1 MGMPKEKPLTSV
13 SRLFGPL
20 LVLLLLVAS
29 TTANKHLTANRAA
42 GEETR
47 MHLPQGVWLDAMAL
61 GYRNLFAE
69 TLWIRTLSWFGAHVR
84 DADYSYLGGLLAAIA
99 QLNPR
104 AEHAY
109 YMAGAVLPWNTGSTL
124 LSRPLLEK
132 AMLAFPQDWRWPYYR
147 GFNAYWFDHDKAE
160 SGRLLA
166 QAAGLHG
173 APQLVMSLALRM
185 QASAGELQTALLFV
199 EQLLKEQQDSNIRS
213 QLEHLRADILTEQ
226 IMRTLDT
233 RLAGLPQ
240 RFHDARDVQQLRD
253 AGLSLPAIL
262 PDGGH
267 IVMSDKGE
275 PVSSVSGKRFRVFVP
290 PAREGAGE

>member
-1 MGMPKEKPLTSV
+1 MNSRICWTAEFLTLFMASAATNMHLMDKRSV
-13 SRLFGPL
+13 G
-20 LVLLLLVAS
+20 A
-29 TTANKHLTANRAA
+29 
-42 GEETR
+42 EQR

-69 TLWIRTLSWFGAHVR
+69 ALWIRTLSWFGAHVR
-84 DADYSYLGGLLAAIA
+84 DADYSYLGGLLAAIT

-109 YMAGAVLPWNTGSTL
+109 YMAGAVLPWNTGNTS

-132 AMLAFPQDWRWPYYR
+132 AMQTFPQDWRWPYYR

-160 SGRLLA
+160 AGRLLA
-166 QAAGLHG
+166 QAAGLPD
-173 APQLVMSLALRM
+173 APPLVMSLALRM

-199 EQLLKEQQDSNIRS
+199 NQLLKENQDSNIRS
-213 QLEHLRADILTEQ
+213 QLEYLRANIRTEKVL
-226 IMRTLDT
+226 RTLDT
-233 RLAGLPQ
+233 WLAGLPQ
-240 RFHDARDVQQLRD
+240 RFHDARDVQQLRE

-267 IVMSDKGE
+267 IVISEKGE
-275 PVSSVSGKRFRVFVP
+275 PVSSASGKRFRIFVS
-290 PAREGAGE
+290 ANRKRTLQ